1 MDSPGQDGEVIA
13 IGLFD
18 GHSFRWVVKAIEKKI
33 VGSFHQGVIEF
44 TSSRPAYFQGDILR

>member
-18 GHSFRWVVKAIEKKI
+18 GHALGGVVKTIEKKI

-44 TSSRPAYFQGDILR
+44 TSSRPAYLKGDILG